1 MLTIYKA
8 SAGSGKTFRLV
19 LEYLKLVL
27 QNENNY
33 RHILAVTFTN
43 KATAEMKERVISQ
56 LFELASGSKNAY
68 SDILQK
74 ELNIPFTGIQER
86 AKNSLRN
93 ILHDYNRF
101 SISTIDKFTQRV
113 LKAFNRELGISPGY
127 VLELDNEIILQEA
140 TDRLILKVNE
150 KKDLLKWLT
159 ELGEEKIR
167 NGSNFRIKNE
177 ILALGNELFK
187 ENFQEYFSSKDKDL
201 YSRETLTK
209 YNKELSS
216 IIFSFESFLKKQG
229 KGAMVLI
236 SENGFTVDDFTQK
249 QRGVVGYFQK
259 LAENEL
265 PEPNSYVKSAA
276 EDAEKWYS
284 KANKN
289 IDKNAIHS
297 LVESK
302 LLPLLNEILNF
313 IDKKKTDY
321 VTAKKI
327 LANYYTL
334 GILHDLQEEI
344 DAIRYEKGIL
354 PISDSNLLLKKIIGN
369 SDSPFIYEKI
379 GNIFSHFMLD
389 EFQDTSGMQ
398 WDNFKPLVHNSLS
411 EGNFNLAVGDVKQSI
426 YRWRNSDWKILA
438 HQIESDFKNF
448 RVQPVNL
455 SQNWRSDGNIIQ
467 FNNSIF
473 GKLKDVF
480 VSAFQEKIANEKPG
494 IDLNIHEAI
503 QEVYN
508 DIVQIPGNS
517 ELQGKGHTRLNFV
530 PTGSKDDF
538 QEKSLNL
545 LLGQVKELQNQGYE
559 AGDIAIIVRKNSD
572 GLPIIQKFL
581 EAGELPEN
589 QNYNFEIISNES
601 LFLSSSISVNF
612 ILQIIKHLLDPSD
625 RILKGIILNDYKN
638 YILSP
643 LKKIGK
649 EKIFAEIPTWGQQ
662 EILFS
667 APLEYLLSEDFDTEF
682 DSFFAPLLSNL
693 NKELLNAS
701 VDEAIIR
708 ICEAFNLFDLEE
720 DVPFIQAL
728 IDQAA
733 QIKSKLTNDL
743 SNFIKW
749 WDDKGHKQSVNV
761 NDDAN
766 AIRLTTIHKSKGL
779 EFKVV
784 LIPFFNWE
792 TTWRGNT
799 TPTIWCKTQHKPF
812 DALPLVPIKANKD
825 MAESHFWGEYM
836 NEILNNYIDNLN
848 LIYVAF
854 TRAKSVLMVNAP
866 LFEKPDKNSVSQL
879 LYDAVHTIKDT
890 LFDVEESDE
899 LSSYGFGK
907 INIPDRKNLKDKSI
921 IPFGKYY
928 FNDFNSKLKIR
939 TINKEY
945 FSDEYHNSNRNLGTI
960 VHEILASINSSGD
973 IKNACDNAFKKRI
986 ITESE
991 NVKLQNWLSELI
1003 KNKDVKDW
1011 FSGKYQILNE
1021 RSLLSGKSSFRPDRI
1036 MISADEAIV
1045 VDYKTGSLEKQAYE
1059 KQVKN
1064 YAWSLKEAGLKNV
1077 SAYLWYLKTNKVEKI
1092 CAL

>member
-19 LEYLKLVL
+19 VEYLKLVL
-27 QNENNY
+27 HNENNY

-43 KATAEMKERVISQ
+43 KATAEMKERVIRQ
-56 LFELASGSKNAY
+56 LFELASGEKNAY

-74 ELNIPFTGIQER
+74 ELNIPLTGIQER

-113 LKAFNRELGISPGY
+113 LKAFNRELGINPGY
-127 VLELDNEIILQEA
+127 VLELDNELILQEA

-187 ENFQEYFSSKDKDL
+187 ENFQEYFSSNDKDL
-201 YSRETLTK
+201 YSRETLTN

-216 IIFSFESFLKKQG
+216 IIFAFESFLKKQG
-229 KGAMVLI
+229 KSAMALI

-249 QRGVVGYFQK
+249 QRGVAGYFQK
-259 LAENEL
+259 LAENAL
-265 PEPNSYVKSAA
+265 PEPNSYVKTAA
-276 EDAEKWYS
+276 EDVEKWYS
-284 KANKN
+284 KSNKD
-289 IDKNAIHS
+289 IDKSAIHS

-313 IDKKKTDY
+313 IGKKKTDY

-334 GILHDLQEEI
+334 GILYDLQEEI

-398 WDNFKPLVHNSLS
+398 WDNFKPLIHNSLS

-438 HQIESDFKNF
+438 HQIESDFKSF

-473 GKLKDVF
+473 GALKDVF
-480 VSAFQEKIANEKPG
+480 VSAFQEKTAKEKPG
-494 IDLNIHEAI
+494 IDLNIHDAI
-503 QEVYN
+503 HEVYN
-508 DIVQIPGNS
+508 DIVQVPGNL
-517 ELQGKGHTRLNFV
+517 ELQGKGQTRLNFV
-530 PTGSKDDF
+530 AFESKDDF
-538 QEKSLNL
+538 QEKSLDL
-545 LLGQVKELQNQGYE
+545 LLEQVKELQDKGYE
-559 AGDIAIIVRKNSD
+559 AGDIAVIVRKNSD
-572 GLPIIQKFL
+572 GLPIIQKLL

-612 ILQIIKHLLDPSD
+612 ILQIIKHLLDPND
-625 RILKGIILNDYKN
+625 RVLKGIILNDYKN

-643 LKKIGK
+643 LKKIGR
-649 EKIFAEIPTWGQQ
+649 EKIFAEIQALGQQ
-662 EILFS
+662 EIMFS
-667 APLEYLLSEDFDTEF
+667 EPLEFLLSEDFDAEF
-682 DSFFAPLLSNL
+682 ETFFAPLLDNL
-693 NKELLNAS
+693 NKDLLNAS

-708 ICEAFNLFDLEE
+708 ICEAFNLFELEE

-792 TTWRGNT
+792 TTWKGNT
-799 TPTIWCKTQHKPF
+799 TPTIWCKTQHEPF
-812 DALPLVPIKANKD
+812 NALPLVPIKANKD

-836 NEILNNYIDNLN
+836 NEILHYYIDNLN

-866 LFEKPDKNSVSQL
+866 KFEKPDNNAVSQL
-879 LYDAVHTIKDT
+879 LFDAVNAINDP
-890 LFDVEESDE
+890 LFKVEESDE
-899 LSSYGFGK
+899 LTTFNFGK
-907 INIPDRKNLKDKSI
+907 MDKPDRKNLKDKSI

-945 FSDEYHNSNRNLGTI
+945 FSDEYHNSNRNLGNI
-960 VHEILASINSSGD
+960 VHEILASINSSED

-1003 KNKDVKDW
+1003 QNKDVKDW
-1011 FSGKYQILNE
+1011 FSGQYQILNE
-1021 RSLLSGKSSFRPDRI
+1021 RSLLSGKSNFRPDRI
-1036 MISADEAIV
+1036 MISENNAIV

-1077 SAYLWYLKTNKVEKI
+1077 SGYLWYLKTNKVEKI
-1092 CAL
+1092 CEL